1 MKKRVVVAMSGGVDS
16 SVTAAVLKEKNFKV
30 IGITMQMWERT
41 KDWGGC
47 CGLDSIEDAKKV
59 SKTLGI
65 PHLVLNFK
73 DIFRERVITNF
84 CEEYREGRT
93 PNPCIRCNRYIKFDA
108 LIRKAKELSVDYI
121 ATGHYARIEKK
132 KFKVESLEPG
142 GKDRTRYVLKKGIDT
157 KKDQSYVLYTMT
169 QEQLEHTLMP
179 LGNFTKEEVKQ
190 IAKEKKLPVAN
201 RPESQEICFI
211 QDETYGE
218 FLKKCVPDGA
228 KPGPIVNKE
237 GKVIGEHRGII
248 FYTIGQRRGMGI
260 AAGEPLY
267 VIAIERENNS
277 IIVGKEE
284 DVYGDELI
292 ANDVNYIA
300 VARLREP
307 ARVNVKIRY
316 LHQAS
321 PAVVY
326 PLNENEVR
334 VKFDK
339 PQWAITPG
347 QAAVFYDEDN
357 VVGGGTILR
366 MRGNMADGR

>member
-1 MKKRVVVAMSGGVDS
+1 MSGGVDS

-59 SKTLGI
+59 AKTLGI